1 MRLIQHQEEPASL
14 SKWLGRDLPHER
26 ELMRETLQTM
36 GSEKGLEAL
45 LHLHDV
51 EETKR
56 QKRLLQHY
64 FVSSLFAAGMVGIVL
79 VIDAGFLRSVFQHQ
93 HFSPSRPLVYSFL
106 LLQSFF
112 ALRGLW
118 GSSSKRRNTPLFSTI
133 VQQNVITALLDY
145 GNNPL
150 IADALARA
158 TTYYAGD
165 RSRLYTRLAQ
175 ILPLLPDDKEA
186 LTQTARRT
194 LLGRL
199 HTPALVKPSETEAAA
214 LSLLHSAII
223 VYRARTEKSSGLESP
238 RRLEKTLLKFYGGL
252 ISSGHRKQ
260 D

>member
-56 QKRLLQHY
+56 QKRLLRHY

-79 VIDAGFLRSVFQHQ
+79 VIDVGFLRNVFQHQ
-93 HFSPSRPLVYSFL
+93 HFPPSRPLVYSFL

-118 GSSSKRRNTPLFSTI
+118 GSNKRRNTPLFSTI
-133 VQQNVITALLDY
+133 IQQNVITALLNY
-145 GNNPL
+145 GNDPL

-158 TTYYAGD
+158 TTYHAGD

-186 LTQTARRT
+186 LTETARRT

-199 HTPALVKPSETEAAA
+199 NTPALVKPSETEAAA

-223 VYRARTEKSSGLESP
+223 AYRARTEKSSGSESP
-238 RRLEKTLLKFYGGL
+238 RPLEKTLLKFYVGL